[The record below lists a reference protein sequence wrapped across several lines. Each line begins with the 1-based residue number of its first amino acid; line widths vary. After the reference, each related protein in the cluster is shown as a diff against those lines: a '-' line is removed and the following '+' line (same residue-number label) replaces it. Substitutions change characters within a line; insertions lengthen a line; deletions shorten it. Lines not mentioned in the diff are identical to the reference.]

1 LYLDLYAAKPL
12 QNVVRLKDDTGKVV
26 WQGYVTPNVYD
37 NTFDFA
43 LTTKSIECID
53 GLAILEYV
61 DYSTIGGGAKKVV
74 NVYDIIKHCLGKTNL
89 SYNYLYISDNVKV
102 DNT

>member
-1 LYLDLYAAKPL
+1 MENVPALLAKRHKSNFEEWISVL
-12 QNVVRLKDDTGKVV
+12 QEL
-26 WQGYVTPNVYD
+26 GYYSKYFLLNA
-37 NTFDFA
+37 FDFGLA
-43 LTTKSIECID
+43 SKSIECID

-74 NVYDIIKHCLGKTNL
+74 NVYDIIKQCLVKSNL
-89 SYNYLYISDNVKV
+89 TYNYLYISNNVKV

>member
-1 LYLDLYAAKPL
+1 
-12 QNVVRLKDDTGKVV
+12 
-26 WQGYVTPNVYD
+26 VTPNVYD

-89 SYNYLYISDNVKV
+89 TYNYLYISDNVKV
-102 DNT
+102 DTT